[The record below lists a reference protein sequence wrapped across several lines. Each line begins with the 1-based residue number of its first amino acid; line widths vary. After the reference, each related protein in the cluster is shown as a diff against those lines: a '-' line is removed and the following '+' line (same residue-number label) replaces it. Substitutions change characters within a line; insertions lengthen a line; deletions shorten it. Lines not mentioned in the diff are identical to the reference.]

1 MDLRQLR
8 YFLAVASE
16 LHFGRAAEQVGI
28 KQPPLSRQIKNLEEE
43 LGVTLFQR
51 SKRRVELTPQGRYLQ
66 EEAQWILGRIQLAR
80 SNLSEIGRRP
90 GGTLRVGYVGAAM
103 HSVLPPILS
112 AVREEL
118 PGIHTVLFERG
129 NEDQLRALL
138 TGELDLGFVRSP
150 IEAGGLTV
158 QPIFEELYALLL
170 PSTHPAARSAR
181 PKLGDLADAAFI
193 GFERTCCP
201 GMVDQVGA
209 ICLRE
214 GFAPRITHTTSQINT
229 ILRLVEAGLGYSIVP
244 LSVSRGY
251 ALDVSFTALEDIPE
265 RAVLSAIY
273 NPSLLSETAGLALD
287 LIARRPWR

>member
-8 YFLAVASE
+8 YFLAVADE
-16 LHFGRAAEQVGI
+16 LHFGKAAEQVGI
-28 KQPPLSRQIKNLEEE
+28 KQPPLSRQIKNLEDE

-51 SKRRVELTPQGRYLQ
+51 SKRHVELTPQGRYLR
-66 EEAQWILGRIQLAR
+66 EEAQWVLGRLQLAR
-80 SNLSEIGRRP
+80 NQLLEIDRRP
-90 GGTLRVGYVGAAM
+90 GGTLRLGYVGAAM

-112 AVREEL
+112 AIQEQL
-118 PGIHTVLFERG
+118 PGVHTILFERG

-150 IEAGGLTV
+150 IEAGALTAR
-158 QPIFEELYALLL
+158 PIFEEPYALVVGN
-170 PSTHPAARSAR
+170 SHPAAKKAKPNLR
-181 PKLGDLADAAFI
+181 DLADDGFI

-214 GFAPRITHTTSQINT
+214 GFTPRITHTTSQINT
-229 ILRLVEAGLGYSIVP
+229 IVRLVEAGLGYSIVP

-251 ALDVSFTALEDIPE
+251 ALDVRFVPLESIPE

-273 NPSLLSETAGLALD
+273 HPSLLSETAEMTLD
-287 LIARRPWR
+287 LMAQHSWQ